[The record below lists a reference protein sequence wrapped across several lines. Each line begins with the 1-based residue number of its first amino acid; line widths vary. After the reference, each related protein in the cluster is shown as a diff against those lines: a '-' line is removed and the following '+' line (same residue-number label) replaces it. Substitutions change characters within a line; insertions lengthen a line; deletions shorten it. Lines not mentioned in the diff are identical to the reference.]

1 MAVVP
6 LGAGKRAL
14 HLYILGIMSILLYF
28 LLLILGLVMITA
40 GANFLTNGSVT
51 IAERLGV
58 SQLVIGLT
66 IVGFGTSAP
75 ELVVSITS
83 ALANKPDIA
92 IANVVGSNISNILLI
107 LGVSATIYP
116 IRVTHDAMKR
126 DIPIAMLVTAICLVM
141 ASDHL
146 LTGGFSG
153 NIIDRGDGIVLLC
166 LLIFY
171 LYLAFMSAAKEKA
184 PEPDLSSLEEDLDK
198 SKSKRATITLL
209 LSIAKV
215 IGGLALLIFGGRL
228 FVDNASS
235 IARSWGVSEAI
246 IGLTI
251 VAIGTS
257 LPELATSVVAAV
269 KRQPDLA
276 IGNVV
281 GSSIFNILFIL
292 GASATITPLVPAGI
306 QLLDYLMMLVAVFLL
321 FIFSNVLG
329 RAMISRKEGIVLLA
343 VYVAYMTYLILQS
356 LGIGI

>member
-1 MAVVP
+1 
-6 LGAGKRAL
+6 
-14 HLYILGIMSILLYF
+14 MSILLYF

-92 IANVVGSNISNILLI
+92 IANVVGSNIANILLI
-107 LGVSATIYP
+107 LGVSAMIYP

-141 ASDHL
+141 ASDNL

-153 NIIDRGDGIVLLC
+153 NSIDRGDGIVLLC
-166 LLIFY
+166 FLIFY
-171 LYLAFMSAAKEKA
+171 LYLAFTSAAKEKA
-184 PEPDLSSLEEDLDK
+184 PEPDLSSLEDDADK
-198 SKSKRATITLL
+198 SKAKHETKTLL
-209 LSIAKV
+209 ISIAKV
-215 IGGLALLIFGGRL
+215 IGGLALLVFGGRL

-269 KRQPDLA
+269 KRQSDLA
-276 IGNVV
+276 IGNAV
-281 GSSIFNILFIL
+281 GSSIFNILLIL
-292 GASATITPLVPAGI
+292 GASSTITPLVPAGI
-306 QLLDYLMMLVAVFLL
+306 QLIDYMMMLVAVFLL

-329 RAMISRKEGIVLLA
+329 RAMISRKEGVVLLA

-356 LGIGI
+356 LGIGV

>member
-1 MAVVP
+1 
-6 LGAGKRAL
+6 
-14 HLYILGIMSILLYF
+14 MSILLYF

-40 GANFLTNGSVT
+40 GANYLTSGSVT

-83 ALANKPDIA
+83 AFANKPDIA
-92 IANVVGSNISNILLI
+92 IANVVGSNIANILLI
-107 LGVSATIYP
+107 LGVSAVIYP
-116 IRVTHDAMKR
+116 LRVTHDAMRR
-126 DIPIAMLVTAICLVM
+126 DIPMAMLVTAICLVM

-153 NIIDRGDGIVLLC
+153 NIIDRGDGIILLGF
-166 LLIFY
+166 LVFY
-171 LYLAFMSAAKEKA
+171 LYLAFMSAPKEKT
-184 PEPDLSSLEEDLDK
+184 LEADQPPLETK
-198 SKSKRATITLL
+198 SAKPAML
-209 LSIAKV
+209 LSIVKV

-257 LPELATSVVAAV
+257 LPELATSVVAAA

-281 GSSIFNILFIL
+281 GSCIFNILFIL

-306 QLLDYLMMLVAVFLL
+306 QLMDYMMMLVAVFLL
-321 FIFSNVLG
+321 FIFSNVMG
-329 RAMISRKEGIVLLA
+329 RAMISRKEGVALLI
-343 VYVAYMTYLILQS
+343 VYVAYMTYLIVQAL
-356 LGIGI
+356 